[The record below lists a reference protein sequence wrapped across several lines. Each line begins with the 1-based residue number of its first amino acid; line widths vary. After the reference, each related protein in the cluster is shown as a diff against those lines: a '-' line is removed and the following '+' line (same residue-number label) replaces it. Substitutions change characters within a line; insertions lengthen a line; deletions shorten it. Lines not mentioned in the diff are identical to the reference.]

1 MYAMQRKY
9 ISASRVARFLYCP
22 FTLELEEAG
31 YEPREQY
38 IPAIAEGTAL
48 HTAFGYIWNGADLED
63 AINLSLGYTSLLYGQ
78 PFDDKMHK
86 ALEARVRAIPD
97 YLYMAKAIEVK
108 IEAPI
113 PNSDYVVFGYVDAIF
128 DDKIVDLKA
137 VSRSKSELSNTYLI
151 QAQIYLYATGLPR
164 AVYCM
169 INEKGQV
176 SEFEVKKAPSDI
188 VEEMLRYFIQS
199 MEQFFRPPSGLTGF
213 VCEKCAFRYA
223 CPFVSVLSGDG
234 DPLR

>member
-1 MYAMQRKY
+1 MQRKY

-48 HTAFGYIWNGADLED
+48 HTAFRYVWQGADLEE
-63 AINLSLGYTSLLYGQ
+63 AIDLSAGYTSLLYGQ
-78 PFDDKMHK
+78 PFDEKIRK
-86 ALEARVRAIPD
+86 ALEARLRAIPD
-97 YLYMAKAIEVK
+97 YLYTARATEVRV
-108 IEAPI
+108 EADI
-113 PNSDYVVFGYVDAIF
+113 PDSEYAVFGYVDVIF

-137 VSRSKSELSNTYLI
+137 VSRSKSELPSTYLI
-151 QAQIYLYATGLPR
+151 QAQIYLYATGLPK

-176 SEFEVKKAPSDI
+176 AEFEVKKAPPEVI
-188 VEEMLRYFIQS
+188 EEMLRYFIQS
-199 MEQFFRPPSGLTGF
+199 MGQAYRPPSGLVGF
-213 VCEKCAFRYA
+213 ACDKCAFRYA
-223 CPFVSVLSGDG
+223 CPFVSVVKGEDDL
-234 DPLR
+234 LR